1 MRKIIITL
9 PVFCLYLTGAQA
21 QDQTFKVVSKLNGAH
36 NNSMSD
42 VQATGSIANL
52 HWLLDPDGLVLER
65 NLRGEDLNEQI
76 ERLMPSK

>member
-1 MRKIIITL
+1 M
-9 PVFCLYLTGAQA
+9 
-21 QDQTFKVVSKLNGAH
+21 SKLNGAH